1 MSFMISTLFQITVMS
16 SVMISII
23 LLLKKMIGKHLN
35 PMVLGLLWLVV
46 LVRLIFPITFVSPI
60 SVYDIFPQQI
70 SEQTSSQ
77 DTATYDGNMA
87 PLNAEQGKTLVEKT
101 TLLLDNTYLQ
111 SALIAVWALGVVIVL
126 TVQIRRIFLLNRKLK
141 LCKEVQKHV
150 LVDVLENF
158 KRRLS
163 LMCKIRILA
172 CDVVK
177 TPATCGLLKPCIL
190 MPSVF
195 IQSEN
200 CIQNNVIILHELCHI
215 MRADILLKYV
225 WLFAKAL
232 YWFNPL
238 VWVAN
243 KQSNETIELCC
254 DQKALKII
262 GDKKRLDY
270 GQTLLD
276 IAKKTKANKLIAVTS
291 SLCEGKFALKG
302 RILRIV
308 SPQKTS
314 IHAGLLSI
322 FIALIMIVTCFTSIC
337 LPVPKE
343 KITPS
348 NGSIEKTVQ
357 QQETAGTEEV
367 GATVLPTTTDE
378 TYLKT
383 QGTEQAIIQ
392 TTPLA
397 VSNIAAETTVNE
409 LPATNDKIDPKAQ
422 VTEQPT
428 AQTTAIVISE
438 VSIEKPYAKIQ
449 VTAETTVRTAA
460 ETTASVIPNK

>member
-60 SVYDIFPQQI
+60 SVYDIFPQQT
-70 SEQTSSQ
+70 SEQASSQ

-87 PLNAEQGKTLVEKT
+87 PHNVEQGKTLAEKT
-101 TLLLDNTYLQ
+101 ALLFDNTYLQ
-111 SALIAVWALGVVIVL
+111 SALTAIWVLGVVIVL

-150 LVDVLENF
+150 LVDVLENY
-158 KRRLS
+158 KRKLS
-163 LMCKIRILA
+163 LTCKIRILA
-172 CDVVK
+172 CDAVK

-238 VWVAN
+238 VWAAN

-276 IAKKTKANKLIAVTS
+276 IAKKIKANKLIAVTS

-308 SPQKTS
+308 SPQKLS

-337 LPVPKE
+337 LPVPK
-343 KITPS
+343 KKVIPS
-348 NGSIEKTVQ
+348 TGNMEKTVQ
-357 QQETAGTEEV
+357 QQETTVVEEV
-367 GATVLPTTTDE
+367 GATVFPSTTDE
-378 TYLKT
+378 TYPKT
-383 QGTEQAIIQ
+383 QDMEPTAVQ
-392 TTPLA
+392 TTVIL
-397 VSNIAAETTVNE
+397 VSDA
-409 LPATNDKIDPKAQ
+409 
-422 VTEQPT
+422 
-428 AQTTAIVISE
+428 
-438 VSIEKPYAKIQ
+438 SIEEPYANIQ
-449 VTAETTVRTAA
+449 VTAETSAIEPTAT
-460 ETTASVIPNK
+460 ETSASVIPNK

>member
-46 LVRLIFPITFVSPI
+46 LVRLIFPITFASPI

-70 SEQTSSQ
+70 SEQMSSQ

-87 PLNAEQGKTLVEKT
+87 PLNTEQGKTLTEKMA
-101 TLLLDNTYLQ
+101 LLFDNIYLQ
-111 SALIAVWALGVVIVL
+111 STLISIWALGVVIVL
-126 TVQIRRIFLLNRKLK
+126 TVHIRRIFLLNRKIK

-150 LVDVLENF
+150 LVDVLENY
-158 KRRLS
+158 KRRLG
-163 LMCKIRILA
+163 LTCKIRILA
-172 CDVVK
+172 CDAVK

-238 VWVAN
+238 VWAAN

-276 IAKKTKANKLIAVTS
+276 IARKTKANKLTAVTS

-308 SPQKTS
+308 SPQKSS
-314 IHAGLLSI
+314 IHAVLLSI

-343 KITPS
+343 KIILSTG
-348 NGSIEKTVQ
+348 NIEKTIQ

-367 GATVLPTTTDE
+367 GTTLLPTTTDE
-378 TYLKT
+378 AYLIS
-383 QGTEQAIIQ
+383 QGTEQTTTQ
-392 TTPLA
+392 TTPL
-397 VSNIAAETTVNE
+397 VIPNIAAETTVSE
-409 LPATNDKIDPKAQ
+409 LPATNDKIDPRAQ
-422 VTEQPT
+422 VTEQPA
-428 AQTTAIVISE
+428 AQ
-438 VSIEKPYAKIQ
+438 K
-449 VTAETTVRTAA
+449 
-460 ETTASVIPNK
+460 TASTSVAESYVMAHESTAPLPIE

>member
-23 LLLKKMIGKHLN
+23 LLLKKLIGKHLN

-70 SEQTSSQ
+70 SEQTNNQ
-77 DTATYDGNMA
+77 NTATYDGNMA
-87 PLNAEQGKTLVEKT
+87 PHNAEQGKTLAEKT
-101 TLLLDNTYLQ
+101 ALLFDNTYLQ

-141 LCKEVQKHV
+141 LCKEVQIHV
-150 LVDVLENF
+150 LVDVLENY

-163 LMCKIRILA
+163 HTCKIRILA
-172 CDVVK
+172 CDAVK
-177 TPATCGLLKPCIL
+177 TPAACGLLKPCIL
-190 MPSVF
+190 MPSGF

-238 VWVAN
+238 VWAAN

-291 SLCEGKFALKG
+291 SLCEGKYALKG

-308 SPQKTS
+308 SPQKSS

-343 KITPS
+343 KIIPS
-348 NGSIEKTVQ
+348 NGSIEKTIQ

-367 GATVLPTTTDE
+367 GATILPTMTDETYPVPKKKVIPSTGNMEKTVQQQETTVVEEVGANVFPSTTDE
-378 TYLKT
+378 TYPKT
-383 QGTEQAIIQ
+383 QDMEPTAVQ
-392 TTPLA
+392 TTVIL
-397 VSNIAAETTVNE
+397 VSDA
-409 LPATNDKIDPKAQ
+409 
-422 VTEQPT
+422 
-428 AQTTAIVISE
+428 
-438 VSIEKPYAKIQ
+438 SIEEPYANIQ
-449 VTAETTVRTAA
+449 A
-460 ETTASVIPNK
+460 

>member
-23 LLLKKMIGKHLN
+23 LLLKKLIGKHLS

-70 SEQTSSQ
+70 SEQTSNQ
-77 DTATYDGNMA
+77 DTAMYNGNMA
-87 PLNAEQGKTLVEKT
+87 TLNAEQGKTLAEKT
-101 TLLLDNTYLQ
+101 TLLFDNTYLQ
-111 SALIAVWALGVVIVL
+111 SALIAAWALGVVIVL

-150 LVDVLENF
+150 LVDVLENY

-163 LMCKIRILA
+163 LACKIRILA
-172 CDVVK
+172 CDTVK

-238 VWVAN
+238 VWAAN

-308 SPQKTS
+308 SPQKSS

-343 KITPS
+343 KIILST
-348 NGSIEKTVQ
+348 GSIEKTIQ

-367 GATVLPTTTDE
+367 GTTVLPTTTDE

-383 QGTEQAIIQ
+383 QGTEQATIQ
-392 TTPLA
+392 TTPLVIPNTA
-397 VSNIAAETTVNE
+397 TETTVSA
-409 LPATNDKIDPKAQ
+409 LPATNDITDPKAQ
-422 VTEQPT
+422 VTEQP
-428 AQTTAIVISE
+428 V
-438 VSIEKPYAKIQ
+438 
-449 VTAETTVRTAA
+449 A
-460 ETTASVIPNK
+460 ETTANLSTAGQYVLAQESTAPLPTE

>member
-23 LLLKKMIGKHLN
+23 LLLKKLIGKHLN
-35 PMVLGLLWLVV
+35 PMVSGLLWLVV

-77 DTATYDGNMA
+77 DTAMYDGNMA
-87 PLNAEQGKTLVEKT
+87 SLNAEQGKTLAEKT
-101 TLLLDNTYLQ
+101 ALLFDNAYLQ

-126 TVQIRRIFLLNRKLK
+126 TVQIRRVLLLNRKIK

-150 LVDVLENF
+150 LVDVLENY

-163 LMCKIRILA
+163 LTCKIRILA
-172 CDVVK
+172 CDAVK

-190 MPSVF
+190 MPSAF

-238 VWVAN
+238 VWAAN
-243 KQSNETIELCC
+243 KQSNETIEFCC

-276 IAKKTKANKLIAVTS
+276 IARKTKANKLIAVTS

-308 SPQKTS
+308 SPQKSS

-367 GATVLPTTTDE
+367 GTTVLPTTTE
-378 TYLKT
+378 EAYLIS
-383 QGTEQAIIQ
+383 QGTEQTTTQ
-392 TTPLA
+392 TTPL
-397 VSNIAAETTVNE
+397 VISNIAAETTVSE
-409 LPATNDKIDPKAQ
+409 LPATNDKTDPKAQ
-422 VTEQPT
+422 VTEQPA
-428 AQTTAIVISE
+428 AQTTASTSVAESYVMAQE
-438 VSIEKPYAKIQ
+438 S
-449 VTAETTVRTAA
+449 TAPLPTE
-460 ETTASVIPNK
+460 

>member
-1 MSFMISTLFQITVMS
+1 
-16 SVMISII
+16 
-23 LLLKKMIGKHLN
+23 
-35 PMVLGLLWLVV
+35 
-46 LVRLIFPITFVSPI
+46 
-60 SVYDIFPQQI
+60 
-70 SEQTSSQ
+70 
-77 DTATYDGNMA
+77 
-87 PLNAEQGKTLVEKT
+87 
-101 TLLLDNTYLQ
+101 
-111 SALIAVWALGVVIVL
+111 
-126 TVQIRRIFLLNRKLK
+126 
-141 LCKEVQKHV
+141 
-150 LVDVLENF
+150 
-158 KRRLS
+158 
-163 LMCKIRILA
+163 
-172 CDVVK
+172 
-177 TPATCGLLKPCIL
+177 
-190 MPSVF
+190 
-195 IQSEN
+195 
-200 CIQNNVIILHELCHI
+200 

-337 LPVPKE
+337 LPAPKE
-343 KITPS
+343 KIILSTG
-348 NGSIEKTVQ
+348 NIEKTVQ

-367 GATVLPTTTDE
+367 GATILPTTTDE
-378 TYLKT
+378 AYLKT
-383 QGTEQAIIQ
+383 QGTEQVTIQ
-392 TTPLA
+392 TTPL
-397 VSNIAAETTVNE
+397 VIPNIVAETTVSE
-409 LPATNDKIDPKAQ
+409 LPATNDKTDPKAQ
-422 VTEQPT
+422 VTEQP
-428 AQTTAIVISE
+428 
-438 VSIEKPYAKIQ
+438 
-449 VTAETTVRTAA
+449 AA
-460 ETTASVIPNK
+460 ETTASTSVAESYVMAQESTSPLPIE